1 MEAAAKFY
9 APIFDDARTPPLCAI
24 RRRQFLEP
32 QHAVRHAV
40 DGLVA
45 DVRRHVVEQQHR
57 GAQICKIV
65 LDRQNLPPIPQRALC
80 QQPDLGKAVQHH
92 PARLLAIDCRENLF
106 GGLAEFE
113 IG

>member
-9 APIFDDARTPPLCAI
+9 AAILDNARTPPFRAV

-65 LDRQNLPPIPQRALC
+65 LDRQNLPPIPQRALR
-80 QQPDLGKAVQHH
+80 QQPDLGEAVQHD
-92 PARLLAIDCRENLF
+92 PARLHAIDRCENLF
-106 GGLAEFE
+106 RGLA
-113 IG
+113 